1 MQISLQLRINLQS
14 RMPPDVARVGKF
26 RGAAI
31 VALLVTSFP
40 TAVRAEETAVDT
52 DTLDASFT
60 LSAVS
65 DYRYRGLSLSNK
77 KPALQAEF
85 SVSHD
90 SGVYTRFWGSTIA
103 DNGGADI
110 ETQVTVGYYAELG
123 AFNADAQAAYYIY
136 PGAAGD
142 NYGEVALRLGRSVGP
157 AELGATVSYAPRQR
171 HIGDTDNLY
180 TGLDASVPLFGE
192 LLTLSGNFG
201 VEDGAFGDRKL
212 DWSVGVSGQADRFL
226 LGLAYVDTSRTFG
239 DRLGEPSVVA
249 SISAT
254 F

>member
-14 RMPPDVARVGKF
+14 RMPPEVARVGNF

-40 TAVRAEETAVDT
+40 TAVQAEETAVDT

-110 ETQVTVGYYAELG
+110 ETQVNVGYYAELG
-123 AFNADAQAAYYIY
+123 AFNADA
-136 PGAAGD
+136 
-142 NYGEVALRLGRSVGP
+142 LCFR
-157 AELGATVSYAPRQR
+157 
-171 HIGDTDNLY
+171 
-180 TGLDASVPLFGE
+180 
-192 LLTLSGNFG
+192 
-201 VEDGAFGDRKL
+201 
-212 DWSVGVSGQADRFL
+212 
-226 LGLAYVDTSRTFG
+226 
-239 DRLGEPSVVA
+239 
-249 SISAT
+249 
-254 F
+254 